1 VKSKSASS
9 CQLKSSP
16 PPSPPSSPPPSSP
29 PPAVN
34 GTVYYVNSATGNDA
48 ANGLTPSTPWK
59 TLTKVSNVA
68 YTANG
73 FKAGD
78 QIWLTG
84 TFTQQLYIDYARSY
98 GSAANP
104 IVITTAPTAPSPAV
118 IRVSRLSAI
127 SLYSTA
133 GSNLG
138 IRISNLHLIG
148 DNTTTTA
155 GKTTGG
161 VFLWHSSASAVTGLF
176 IDKVVASGFTEG
188 GIVTGRDTAT
198 AGWIT
203 DVTVTDTLAYGNPGE
218 LRGWSP
224 YVTQMGLVNLSV
236 LHSSVM

>member
-16 PPSPPSSPPPSSP
+16 P
-29 PPAVN
+29 AVIN

-161 VFLWHSSASAVTGLF
+161 VFLWHSSASAITGLF

-188 GIVTGRDTAT
+188 GIVTGRDST

-218 LRGWSP
+218 LRGWSES
-224 YVTQMGLVNLSV
+224 VRDTDGARQSLISTAFLS
-236 LHSSVM
+236 HHVMKVAASA